1 MSQRWNVISEL
12 HRIPLKINNKDEMKK
27 ISVYIVDDHSLFREG
42 LKMLLSNL
50 DYIGNIYEAENGK
63 EFIDGLEK
71 NTVDIAMLD
80 IEMPVMNGIQAAQ
93 KAKEIAPGIKI
104 IALSMYSDENY
115 YLSMIEAGAC
125 GFLLKNSNFQE
136 VEKAITDVYNDKSY
150 ISIEILNNILKQPQ
164 KTSLTN
170 VNEEL
175 TERESEILLLICK
188 GLTNNEIADRLG
200 LSKRTVDK
208 HRENLLLKTQSKNT
222 ANLVIYAIK
231 NGFLKI

>member
-1 MSQRWNVISEL
+1 M
-12 HRIPLKINNKDEMKK
+12 NN
-27 ISVYIVDDHSLFREG
+27 ISVYLVDDHSLFKEG
-42 LKMLLSNL
+42 LKLLLSNL
-50 DYIGNIYEAENGK
+50 DYIDNIYEAENGQQ
-63 EFIDGLEK
+63 FSDGLVK
-71 NTVDIAMLD
+71 NHVDIAMLD

-164 KTSLTN
+164 KSGLIN

-175 TERESEILLLICK
+175 TEREDEILLLICK

-208 HRENLLLKTQSKNT
+208 HRENLLQKTQSKNT

-231 NGFLKI
+231 NDIMKI

>member
-1 MSQRWNVISEL
+1 
-12 HRIPLKINNKDEMKK
+12 MKN
-27 ISVYIVDDHSLFREG
+27 ISVYLVDDHSLFREG
-42 LKMLLSNL
+42 LKLLLSNL
-50 DYIGNIYEAENGK
+50 DYIDTIYEAENGQ
-63 EFIDGLEK
+63 EFIDGLAK
-71 NTVDIAMLD
+71 NHVDIVMLD
-80 IEMPVMNGIQAAQ
+80 IEMPVMNGILAAQ

-136 VEKAITDVYNDKSY
+136 VEKAITDVCNDKSY

-164 KTSLTN
+164 KSGLIN

-175 TERESEILLLICK
+175 TEREDEILLLICK

-208 HRENLLLKTQSKNT
+208 HRENLLQKTQSKNT

-231 NGFLKI
+231 NGLMKI

>member
-1 MSQRWNVISEL
+1 
-12 HRIPLKINNKDEMKK
+12 MKN
-27 ISVYIVDDHSLFREG
+27 ISVYLVDDHSLFREG
-42 LKMLLSNL
+42 LKLLLSNL
-50 DYIGNIYEAENGK
+50 DYIDTIYEAENGQQ
-63 EFIDGLEK
+63 FIDGLVK
-71 NTVDIAMLD
+71 NHVDIAMLD

-164 KTSLTN
+164 KSGLTN
-170 VNEEL
+170 FNEEL
-175 TERESEILLLICK
+175 TEREDEILLLICK

-200 LSKRTVDK
+200 
-208 HRENLLLKTQSKNT
+208 
-222 ANLVIYAIK
+222 
-231 NGFLKI
+231 

>member
-1 MSQRWNVISEL
+1 
-12 HRIPLKINNKDEMKK
+12 MKN
-27 ISVYIVDDHSLFREG
+27 ISVYLVDDHSLFREG
-42 LKMLLSNL
+42 LKLLLSSL
-50 DYIGNIYEAENGK
+50 DYIDTIYEAENGQ
-63 EFIDGLEK
+63 EFIDGLAK
-71 NTVDIAMLD
+71 NHVDIVMLD
-80 IEMPVMNGIQAAQ
+80 IEMPVMNGILAAQ

-136 VEKAITDVYNDKSY
+136 VEKAILDVCNDKSY

-164 KTSLTN
+164 KSGLIN

-175 TERESEILLLICK
+175 TEREDEILLLICK

-208 HRENLLLKTQSKNT
+208 HRENLLQKTQSKNT

-231 NGFLKI
+231 NGLMKI

>member
-1 MSQRWNVISEL
+1 
-12 HRIPLKINNKDEMKK
+12 MKK
-27 ISVYIVDDHSLFREG
+27 ISIYIVDDHSLFREG
-42 LKMLLSNL
+42 LKLLLSNL
-50 DYIGNIYEAENGK
+50 DYIDNIFEAENGQQ
-63 EFIDGLEK
+63 FIDGLVK
-71 NTVDIAMLD
+71 NHVEIAMLD

-93 KAKEIAPGIKI
+93 LAKEIAPGIKI

-136 VEKAITDVYNDKSY
+136 VEKAINDVYNDKSY
-150 ISIEILNNILKQPQ
+150 ISIEILNNILKQPL
-164 KTSLTN
+164 KTSLGSF
-170 VNEEL
+170 NEEL
-175 TERESEILLLICK
+175 TEREAEILLYICK
-188 GLTNNEIADRLG
+188 GFTNNEIADQLG

>member
-1 MSQRWNVISEL
+1 
-12 HRIPLKINNKDEMKK
+12 MKN
-27 ISVYIVDDHSLFREG
+27 ISVYLVDDHSLFREG
-42 LKMLLSNL
+42 LKLLLSNL
-50 DYIGNIYEAENGK
+50 DYIDNIFEAENGQQ
-63 EFIDGLEK
+63 FIEGLAK
-71 NTVDIAMLD
+71 NHVDIAMLD

-93 KAKEIAPGIKI
+93 QAKQIAPGIKI

-136 VEKAITDVYNDKSY
+136 VEKAINDVYNDKSY

-164 KTSLTN
+164 KTSLIN

-175 TERESEILLLICK
+175 TEREDEILLLICK

-208 HRENLLLKTQSKNT
+208 HRENLLMKTQSKNT

-231 NGFLKI
+231 NGYLKI